1 MCLRDTCF
9 PPAPLG
15 QWKTSAQRSCH
26 LAGCARV
33 LSLLQPPVT
42 PQPHGGWS
50 PTFLLDEGGEISLPG
65 ASLPSQGNA
74 LGRFL
79 HLLSCSTHWADGLLC
94 PTGRLEEKPSP
105 PGVCTVTKP
114 CCISGHLLHLCGGY
128 GAAGGGCLQD
138 TVPIFLPPFL
148 DCVCQALGKAK
159 GRWLVRLGEETGV
172 AVLISTVLAHGRC
185 QAEGPGQGGKKG
197 EREKQQYLKYC
208 KCSKD
213 SNSMQSTM
221 N

>member
-1 MCLRDTCF
+1 MLPPSSPGAMENQCSKELPPRRMCTSLVPPSAPCH
-9 PPAPLG
+9 PPAPWWVVTNISFG
-15 QWKTSAQRSCH
+15 QGR
-26 LAGCARV
+26 GDF
-33 LSLLQPPVT
+33 PPR
-42 PQPHGGWS
+42 GIS
-50 PTFLLDEGGEISLPG
+50 PIPGKCSGQISP
-65 ASLPSQGNA
+65 P
-74 LGRFL
+74 
-79 HLLSCSTHWADGLLC
+79 LSCSTHWADGLLC

-148 DCVCQALGKAK
+148 SCVFQALGKAK

-185 QAEGPGQGGKKG
+185 QAEGPGQGGKK
-197 EREKQQYLKYC
+197 EREKN
-208 KCSKD
+208 
-213 SNSMQSTM
+213 SNT
-221 N
+221 